1 MHPHLAFELTRQR
14 MAEAEQAARRE
25 AARREAARR
34 DDARR
39 SAPARRSSF
48 VLVRTSPAV
57 RVVRRLRPE
66 TGEP

>member
-14 MAEAEQAARRE
+14 MAEAEQ
-25 AARREAARR
+25 AARR

-57 RVVRRLRPE
+57 RVFRRLRPE

>member
-14 MAEAEQAARRE
+14 MAEAEQ

-57 RVVRRLRPE
+57 RVFRRLRPE